1 MSQPL
6 SPFADSVYAQPG
18 LTHLV
23 RQYDEYP
30 LRAVSPLRSVADPSP
45 AAIEAEDASQEL
57 TAATGVANPSTTRAD
72 LTSHTDAY
80 VNFFDSTSIDRNY
93 SG

>member
-1 MSQPL
+1 MTLPL

-30 LRAVSPLRSVADPSP
+30 LRAVSPLRSVAEPSP
-45 AAIEAEDASQEL
+45 AAIAAEDASQEL
-57 TAATGVANPSTTRAD
+57 TTATGVENPSTVRD
-72 LTSHTDAY
+72 LLTSHSDAY
-80 VNFFDSTSIDRNY
+80 VNFFDSISIDRNY
-93 SG
+93 TG

>member
-1 MSQPL
+1 MTLPL

-23 RQYDEYP
+23 RQYDELP
-30 LRAVSPLRSVADPSP
+30 FRAVSPLRSVAAPSE
-45 AAIEAEDASQEL
+45 AAIAAEDASQEL
-57 TAATGVANPSTTRAD
+57 TAATGVATPSTTRAD
-72 LTSHTDAY
+72 LTSHSDAY
-80 VNFFDSTSIDRNY
+80 VNFFDSISIDRNF